1 MKVIGRL
8 IKKTTEIGFKR
19 INRKQLSYRN
29 QLDVLMALLKKA
41 QNTELGFY
49 HGFKN
54 LLVNRDVVSKFQDEV
69 PIMDYEE
76 FHSRWLHKALKGQS
90 DCVWPGKIKYY
101 ALSSGT
107 TGSPSKRIP
116 VTMDMIRSFQRSSI
130 RQYSVLHA
138 LDLDEHFFS
147 ASGLAVGGTTRLKKS
162 NQHVEGDLSG
172 ILKKHTT
179 LLIRPMTKPGDRIA
193 SLSDWNEKLNR
204 MVERAPSWNIG
215 IVAGIPSW
223 CLMLMERIVE
233 EHNLTS
239 IHDIWPNFRVYVH
252 GGVYMDPYVAR
263 LQKICKQEVFLFD
276 TYLAS
281 EGYFGFQIHPDQP
294 GMKLLINNGIFFEF
308 IPFDSRYFNEEGEL
322 ISQYKAL
329 SISEVKENVDY
340 ALVISTNAGLW
351 RYLIGDLVR
360 FIDVEDYR
368 IVISGRIKQFLS
380 LCGEHLSLDNINH
393 AFQSLLEQGF
403 LTHSEFTIVAD
414 KEAMLHHWFIESDPQ
429 ENDPTKLLKGLDER
443 LGELND
449 DYYSARKYS
458 LKEPKITLLKPGTFY
473 AYMQSLGKIG
483 AQNKLPRVMNEEQA
497 KTWFAFLERLD

>member
-29 QLDVLMALLKKA
+29 QLDVLIALIKKA
-41 QNTELGFY
+41 QNTEFGFF

-54 LLVNRDVVSKFQDEV
+54 LVISRDVVSKFQNAV
-69 PIMDYEE
+69 PIVDYEE
-76 FHSRWLHKALKGQS
+76 FHSRWLHKTIAGQP
-90 DCVWPGKIKYY
+90 DGIWPGKIKYF

-116 VTMDMIRSFQRSSI
+116 VSMDMIRSFQRSSI

-147 ASGLAVGGTTRLKKS
+147 ASGLAVGGTTRLKKV
-162 NQHVEGDLSG
+162 NKHYEGDLSG

-179 LLIRPMTKPGDRIA
+179 LLIRPMTKPGDKIA
-193 SLSDWNEKLNR
+193 SLSDWNEKLDR
-204 MVERAPSWNIG
+204 MAEKAPTWNIG

-233 EHNLTS
+233 RHQLSS
-239 IHDIWPNFRVYVH
+239 IHDVWPNFNVYVH
-252 GGVYMDPYVAR
+252 GGVYMDPYVGR
-263 LQKICKQEVFLFD
+263 LKKICKKDVFLFD

-322 ISQYKAL
+322 ISQYNAL
-329 SISEVKENVDY
+329 TISEVKENVDY

-360 FIDVEDYR
+360 FVDVADYR
-368 IVISGRIKQFLS
+368 IIISGRIKQFLS
-380 LCGEHLSLDNINH
+380 LCGEHLSLDNLNQ
-393 AFQSLLEQGF
+393 AFQTLIDQGF
-403 LTHSEFTIVAD
+403 VKFSEYTIVVD
-414 KEAMLHHWFIESDPQ
+414 KEGMLHHWYIEIDNT
-429 ENDPTKLLKGLDER
+429 ENDLSLLLKTLDNR
-443 LGELND
+443 LAELND

-458 LKEPKITLLKPGTFY
+458 LKTPKITALKPGTFIK
-473 AYMQSLGKIG
+473 YMQSMGKIG
-483 AQNKLPRVMNEEQA
+483 AQNKIPRVMNEEQA
-497 KTWFAFLERLD
+497 IGWFEFLQMQE

>member
-1 MKVIGRL
+1 
-8 IKKTTEIGFKR
+8 
-19 INRKQLSYRN
+19 
-29 QLDVLMALLKKA
+29 
-41 QNTELGFY
+41 
-49 HGFKN
+49 
-54 LLVNRDVVSKFQDEV
+54 
-69 PIMDYEE
+69 
-76 FHSRWLHKALKGQS
+76 
-90 DCVWPGKIKYY
+90 
-101 ALSSGT
+101 
-107 TGSPSKRIP
+107 
-116 VTMDMIRSFQRSSI
+116 
-130 RQYSVLHA
+130 
-138 LDLDEHFFS
+138 
-147 ASGLAVGGTTRLKKS
+147 
-162 NQHVEGDLSG
+162 
-172 ILKKHTT
+172 
-179 LLIRPMTKPGDRIA
+179 
-193 SLSDWNEKLNR
+193 
-204 MVERAPSWNIG
+204 
-215 IVAGIPSW
+215 
-223 CLMLMERIVE
+223 
-233 EHNLTS
+233 
-239 IHDIWPNFRVYVH
+239 
-252 GGVYMDPYVAR
+252 MDPYVAR

-393 AFQSLLEQGF
+393 AFQSLLEQGL

-449 DYYSARKYS
+449 DYYSARKNS